1 MTSAQES
8 GWGPL
13 LARGRCLCDVHQLGL
28 VICCVARC
36 RVASCRCVEHDW
48 DGSVCLCAASV
59 QVGLLMQE
67 RDLLLREKASLQVG
81 G

>member
-1 MTSAQES
+1 M
-8 GWGPL
+8 
-13 LARGRCLCDVHQLGL
+13 ARDRCLCDVHQLGL
-28 VICCVARC
+28 VICRVGWVGSGGIGNAARC
-36 RVASCRCVEHDW
+36 CVASCRCVAHDW